1 MPTRLVASRYGK
13 QTVRLVAVD
22 RGAERHELKDLTVD
36 VAFSGDYESAHR
48 DGDNRR
54 VYPTDSMKNSVY
66 ALARRHG
73 VGEIEELA
81 LALAR
86 HFVACEGA
94 PESVEVRIAERRWS
108 RIEAGGAGRP
118 GHPHAFVAGGAGGDE
133 RRTARVEANA
143 GAAGGERVES
153 GIEEL
158 LVLKTTGSGF
168 AGFPRD
174 AYTTLAET
182 DDRILAT
189 AIEARWSY
197 GRRADWGACW
207 SRARAV
213 LLESF
218 AEHDSRS
225 VQHTLYAMGER
236 LLEALPEVEQ
246 VRLRLPN
253 RHHLRVDLEP
263 LGLDNPGRIFVATAE
278 PYGLIEGT
286 LRRG

>member
-1 MPTRLVASRYGK
+1 MAARLVANRYGK
-13 QTVRLVAVD
+13 QTVRLVTVD
-22 RGAERHELKDLTVD
+22 RGADRHELKDLTVD

-48 DGDNRR
+48 EGDNRR

-66 ALARRHG
+66 ALARRQG

-81 LALAR
+81 LTLAR

-94 PESVEVRIAERRWS
+94 PDSVEVRIAERRWS
-108 RIEAGGAGRP
+108 RIEAGGRA
-118 GHPHAFVAGGAGGDE
+118 HPHAFVAGGAE
-133 RRTARVEANA
+133 RRTVRVEAGA
-143 GAAGGERVES
+143 GGAAERVES
-153 GIEEL
+153 GIEDL
-158 LVLKTTGSGF
+158 LVLKTTGSAF

-174 AYTTLAET
+174 AFTTLAET

-189 AIEARWSY
+189 SIEASWTY
-197 GRRADWGACW
+197 GGAASWGACW
-207 SRARAV
+207 ARARDL

-218 AEHDSRS
+218 AEHESRS

-236 LLEALPEVEQ
+236 LLAELPEIEEI
-246 VRLRLPN
+246 RLRLPN
-253 RHHLRVDLEP
+253 RHHLRVDLAP
-263 LGLDNPGRIFVATAE
+263 LGLDNPDRIFVATDE